1 MTRVKLCGLMR
12 PQDAAAAND
21 AAPDLAGMI
30 VSPGF
35 RRSVSRDIAA
45 KIRRTLSKEI
55 SLCGVFVNASLEEI
69 ESYLAEG
76 LINAVQLHGDE
87 DNKFIDAL
95 RSAYPQIPVI
105 KAFVIQGLDD
115 IRKAEASHADLV
127 LLDGGSGQGAAFD
140 HSLLSGISR
149 DYILAG
155 GLDPDN
161 VGNLVRY
168 LRPWGVDT
176 SSGIETDGE
185 KDPKKM
191 TTFVKNV
198 RTEDSG
204 V

>member
-87 DNKFIDAL
+87 DNKFIDA
-95 RSAYPQIPVI
+95 
-105 KAFVIQGLDD
+105 FVIQGLDD

-140 HSLLSGISR
+140 HSLLSGVSR

-191 TTFVKNV
+191 TAFVKNV